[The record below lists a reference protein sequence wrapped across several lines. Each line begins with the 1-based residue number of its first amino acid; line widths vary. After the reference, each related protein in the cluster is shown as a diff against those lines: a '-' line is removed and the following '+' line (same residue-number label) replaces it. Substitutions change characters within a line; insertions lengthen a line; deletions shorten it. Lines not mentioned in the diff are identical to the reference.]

1 MECKHA
7 FRYRGDAVIS
17 VVGRGEEV
25 RETSYY
31 PSAHVWPSCYAGDAT
46 KENQS
51 PRMPKSLGH
60 VEVEGLDLGK
70 DFKLY
75 PGGGREWD

>member
-1 MECKHA
+1 
-7 FRYRGDAVIS
+7 
-17 VVGRGEEV
+17 
-25 RETSYY
+25 
-31 PSAHVWPSCYAGDAT
+31 
-46 KENQS
+46 
-51 PRMPKSLGH
+51 MPKSLGH